1 MEQCYLEEVSADF
14 EDGSD
19 VMRIIDTVRNARKDL
34 ETAKTKYQIEK
45 VKAEVVKKLL
55 CEKRKDLTM
64 AKLLKELK
72 SLQEQTEAEIESWNI
87 TKEERLSAAA
97 EISRIET
104 SM

>member
-14 EDGSD
+14 EDDSD

-34 ETAKTKYQIEK
+34 ETAKTKCQMEK
-45 VKAEVVKKLL
+45 VKAEEAKKLL
-55 CEKRKDLTM
+55 CKKRKDLAV

-87 TKEERLSAAA
+87 AKEERLSAEA